1 MAALNYIQLIHI
13 AKSEAC
19 LSDPEYR
26 QLLFRL
32 TGETSSKALDADAA
46 ELVLKEIKAAAEHRD
61 GWQVG
66 QLKKFNQ
73 YRKFAKL
80 TETEARAILHEITG
94 VMHESSADLTQP
106 QFEHVMSALETAL
119 EEAVTAGRAKLPDGV
134 DLRYWR
140 GRLTGSMA
148 TSRQLREIETTW
160 QELSGYLS
168 EEKRTQE
175 YLDGIIAQAA
185 GRKTVKPGAMSVFV
199 AKSAIDALKRML
211 KQKQEELKKEVPF

>member
-1 MAALNYIQLIHI
+1 MAAIDYIKQIHI

-32 TGETSSKALDADAA
+32 TGETSSKALDADSA

-80 TETEARAILHEITG
+80 SETEARAILHEITG
-94 VMHESSADLTQP
+94 VMHESSPDLTQQ

-119 EEAVTAGRAKLPDGV
+119 EEAVTAGRAKLSDGV

-175 YLDGIIAQAA
+175 YLQGIICQAA
-185 GRKTVKPGAMSVFV
+185 GRKPGKFAMTVFV
-199 AKSAIDALKRML
+199 AKSAIDALKRKL
-211 KQKQEELKKEVPF
+211 DYEKKKLAEQVPF